1 MMDMDLALRADHLRL
16 KHGFSGKELGAKLK
30 VSTEQAHTL
39 ASVGA
44 TERERQMARL
54 TVPEQIL
61 ITCLAQEH
69 AHLLSQGR
77 TSSPKTADVSWRAR
91 KSAGWAATTANKRL
105 FDERY
110 DQSERRH
117 IDGLG
122 FVHVAGNGYIWLTPA
137 GWMLAHALG
146 VTS

>member
-1 MMDMDLALRADHLRL
+1 MMDMDLALKADKLRL

-30 VSTEQAHTL
+30 VPAEQARTL
-39 ASVGA
+39 ANVGA
-44 TERERQMARL
+44 AERERQMARL
-54 TVPEQIL
+54 TVPEHIL

-69 AHLLSQGR
+69 AHLLSHGS

-91 KSAGWAATTANKRL
+91 KSAGWAASTANKRL

-137 GWMLAHALG
+137 GWMLAHAMG
-146 VTS
+146 VAS